1 MPDKKKINYEV
12 HILKGSSWQIKTTFE
27 QEREALDF
35 ATSLLESNEIEGARV
50 VQESLK
56 NDGLSREK
64 IIFEEKDLEKLG
76 SKIVGLCVVED
87 DYEELVDEN
96 YLYGDFCEL
105 GASLEIEPRKDTYEE
120 LLEIFERL
128 KNSLL

>member
-1 MPDKKKINYEV
+1 MLFK
-12 HILKGSSWQIKTTFE
+12 SIKYC
-27 QEREALDF
+27 R
-35 ATSLLESNEIEGARV
+35 
-50 VQESLK
+50 
-56 NDGLSREK
+56 K
-64 IIFEEKDLEKLG
+64 IISEEKDLEKLG